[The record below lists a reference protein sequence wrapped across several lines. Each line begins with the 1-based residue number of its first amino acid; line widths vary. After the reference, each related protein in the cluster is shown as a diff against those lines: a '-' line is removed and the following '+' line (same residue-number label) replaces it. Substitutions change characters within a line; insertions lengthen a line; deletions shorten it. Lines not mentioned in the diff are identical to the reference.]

1 MNSLIKI
8 LEDRNDEISRLEE
21 QVNQLLS
28 SQVNIKEEVESEFN
42 KLFADDHEAYRNTIE
57 VQRKS
62 ILRQDLRIEQL
73 EEQLSK
79 MQSTNNEGSGVVNK
93 LTNLVSRNRK
103 EN

>member
-1 MNSLIKI
+1 MQKKI
-8 LEDRNDEISRLEE
+8 
-21 QVNQLLS
+21 
-28 SQVNIKEEVESEFN
+28 NIPEYYVSEFN